1 MMTLRPSL
9 EITWPVAPSKDE
21 RRNPA
26 HLEPLAQRLLQCPLG
41 KRQRQPRHL
50 LVVGIK
56 GHVVVVARH
65 KHNLQRLARALDH
78 RVHLGE
84 LGREAEARRA
94 PVCAEVQ
101 AHDLLVRER
110 RHRRRRAALREE
122 LQVGGAAQE
131 LVHGFWRGRSW
142 GRSCWKALAGAA
154 RGCCSDCFYAFPARR
169 SFYVLITSNV
179 QQRVCSSLCDDLG
192 GGAKTTCLSCTNIRK
207 FSATIT
213 PRTDKTDT
221 WTSCQRV

>member
-9 EITWPVAPSKDE
+9 ESTWPVAPSTRNE

-26 HLEPLAQRLLQCPLG
+26 HLEPLAQRL
-41 KRQRQPRHL
+41 PRHL

-56 GHVVVVARH
+56 GHVVAVARH
-65 KHNLQRLARALDH
+65 KYNLQRLARALDR

-84 LGREAEARRA
+84 LGREAAARRA

-110 RHRRRRAALREE
+110 RPARGAAGR
-122 LQVGGAAQE
+122 GAAQE

-154 RGCCSDCFYAFPARR
+154 RGWFLRFPRPPLLLCAEG
-169 SFYVLITSNV
+169 LIMFV
-179 QQRVCSSLCDDLG
+179 R
-192 GGAKTTCLSCTNIRK
+192 
-207 FSATIT
+207 
-213 PRTDKTDT
+213 
-221 WTSCQRV
+221 